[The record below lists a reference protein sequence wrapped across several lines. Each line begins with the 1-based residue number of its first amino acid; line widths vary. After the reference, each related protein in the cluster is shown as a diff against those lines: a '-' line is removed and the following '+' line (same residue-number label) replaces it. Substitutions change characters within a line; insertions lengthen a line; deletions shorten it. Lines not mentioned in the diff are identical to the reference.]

1 MRRRDCIWPM
11 VDLETAKEP
20 GIPLPPTLLSLADEV
35 IE

>member
-1 MRRRDCIWPM
+1 M

-35 IE
+35 NKRVP